1 MSAHKPKPSIILRAV
16 ALDDAPAITRLL
28 EGDSD
33 LALKTATIPIPYHL
47 EHAYTFLREADPER
61 VFAIVSGSELVGVIG
76 MMPAGESTE
85 IGYWIGRGYWRRG
98 YATRAIAL
106 LIEKAHG
113 RGVYTLTADVFPNN
127 PASMRAL
134 EKNGFVQVGNIHRD
148 LPHRGGLRRLI
159 RFQLELSKKS
169 R

>member
-1 MSAHKPKPSIILRAV
+1 MAPHELEPPIILRAL

-28 EGDSD
+28 EGDTD

-61 VFAIVSGSELVGVIG
+61 VFAIASGSELVGVVG

-85 IGYWIGRGYWRRG
+85 IGYWIGRSYWGRG
-98 YATRAIAL
+98 YATHAIAL

-113 RGVYTLTADVFPNN
+113 RGVSTLTADVFPDN

-134 EKNGFVQVGNIHRD
+134 EKNGFFQVGSIHRD